1 MAIEKIQLINRSS
14 LVDDVEDHI
23 IEYLVNN
30 KFLPGDA
37 MPKEMELAESF
48 GVSRSV
54 VREALSRLKMLG
66 ILKSFKR
73 RGLVVAEPDILIG
86 LDRVIIP
93 QILDQRTMQ
102 DLFEL
107 RLILELGLAEILF
120 KRRTPEDVKLLRQIV
135 KRETSSKTRGI
146 TIKSEV
152 EFHGSLYKIAGNNT
166 LKRMQS
172 ILWPVFEYLEKSE
185 EKKGFKPQISHIS
198 HNNLI
203 DIIEDG
209 TPAQYQEA
217 IKEHLKVH
225 LDRISEEAKSNNHLI
240 SL

>member
-1 MAIEKIQLINRSS
+1 MAIEKIELINRSS
-14 LVDDVEDHI
+14 LVDDVENHI
-23 IEYLVNN
+23 IEYLINN
-30 KFLPGDA
+30 NFLPGDA
-37 MPKEMELAESF
+37 MPKEIELAESL

-73 RGLVVAEPDILIG
+73 RGIVVAQPDVLIG

-107 RLILELGLAEILF
+107 RLILEQGLAEIIF
-120 KRRTPEDVKLLRQIV
+120 KRRTVEHIKELRQIV
-135 KRETSSKTRGI
+135 KQETSSKNRGI
-146 TIKSEV
+146 SIKSEV
-152 EFHGSLYKIAGNNT
+152 DFHGTLYKIAGNKT
-166 LKRMQS
+166 VKRMQS
-172 ILWPVFEYLEKSE
+172 ILWPVFEYLKKSE

-198 HNNLI
+198 HSNLV
-203 DIIEDG
+203 DIIEYG

-225 LDRISEEAKSNNHLI
+225 LDRIGEEVKSNKQ
-240 SL
+240 